1 MCSTSTQAKLARYLP
16 DDVEHW
22 TREQEQVYTPQTLY
36 NYIDGGAELYL
47 SYNFRQMVN
56 RVYSRPGQPDLQ
68 VDLFD
73 MGTSRE
79 AFGVFS
85 HSREAVDTA
94 FGQGSQY
101 VPGLLLFWKDRY
113 YISILASPETDE
125 SRAAMHRIAATIDQR
140 ILSTGPLPDILEML
154 PGDSLVHGSIRY
166 FHHHIWLNSYYYI
179 TEDNILDIDGTTDAL
194 LAKYGSRGHYR
205 YLLLV
210 RYPDASR
217 AEAAHQNFRR
227 HYLPEGGESSI
238 IQIEDGTF
246 TGCQVTGRY
255 FAAVLGAR
263 KAAAVHQLL
272 TGIQT
277 AVPAN

>member
-1 MCSTSTQAKLARYLP
+1 MCSTQANLTRYLP
-16 DDVEHW
+16 DEAESWSTERD
-22 TREQEQVYTPQTLY
+22 QVYTPETLY
-36 NYIDGGAELYL
+36 SYIDGGAELYL
-47 SYNFRQMVN
+47 SYDFRQMLN
-56 RVYSRPGQPDLQ
+56 RVYSTPGQPDLQ

-73 MGTSRE
+73 MGTSYN

-85 HSREAVDTA
+85 HSRESVDTT

-113 YISILASPETDE
+113 YVSILASPETAE
-125 SRAAMHRIAATIDQR
+125 SKTAMHRIAATIDQR
-140 ILSTGPLPDILEML
+140 ILSTGPLPDILGML
-154 PGDSLVHGSIRY
+154 PGDSLLPGSIRY
-166 FHHHIWLNSYYYI
+166 FHHHIWLNSYYYV
-179 TEDNILDIDGTTDAL
+179 TESNILDIDETTDAI
-194 LAKYGSRGHYR
+194 LAQYGSGGRYR

-210 RYPDASR
+210 GYPDTSR
-217 AEAAHQNFRR
+217 ASAALDNFLR

-263 KAAAVHQLL
+263 KAAAVHHLL
-272 TGIQT
+272 TGIQA
-277 AVPAN
+277 AVPQE